1 MFILKRVTQ
10 ASSDI
15 ATLAVIGIILVTLG
29 DVLMENLFHRPVKG
43 AFELVELLLG
53 VVVFF
58 GIADVFRSEANICVD
73 VIDHAVGPRGRS
85 VLQTVGTLFSFV
97 FLLILGWA
105 MIGPAWDTVA
115 YPQWT
120 QEIGIPL
127 YAFWAPILAGTA
139 LAIIAAGTVCWNRLR
154 RPSSGGAA

>member
-1 MFILKRVTQ
+1 M
-10 ASSDI
+10 
-15 ATLAVIGIILVTLG
+15 LAVFGIILVTLA

-73 VIDHAVGPRGRS
+73 VIDHAVGLRGRS
-85 VLQTVGTLFSFV
+85 VLQALGAFLSFT

-105 MIGPAWDTVA
+105 MIGPAWDTVT

-127 YAFWAPILAGTA
+127 YAFWVPILIGTA
-139 LAIIAAGTVCWNRLR
+139 LAIIAAGTVCWR
-154 RPSSGGAA
+154 RFWLPSSGGEA

>member
-1 MFILKRVTQ
+1 MSILKRVTQ
-10 ASSDI
+10 GSCEVAM
-15 ATLAVIGIILVTLG
+15 LAVLGIILVTLA

-53 VVVFF
+53 FVVFF

-73 VIDHAVGPRGRS
+73 VIDHAVGSRGRS
-85 VLQTVGTLFSFV
+85 VLQAFGAFSSFT

-105 MIGPAWDTVA
+105 MIGPAWDTVT

-127 YAFWAPILAGTA
+127 YAFWVPILIGTA
-139 LAIIAAGTVCWNRLR
+139 LAIIAAVTVCWR
-154 RPSSGGAA
+154 RFWLPSSGGEA